1 MRVVGMRV
9 NARADSVADLLDD
22 IDTGMMMRYVD
33 ELMDIEAAQEAI
45 KGGNYGACVMCHGPN
60 ERLQTVNCATH
71 GTALPAMPGAAR
83 ARHTETA
90 GIGMTAE

>member
-1 MRVVGMRV
+1 MRV

-45 KGGNYGACVMCHGPN
+45 KGGNYGACVMCHGPMKGFK
-60 ERLQTVNCATH
+60 RLI
-71 GTALPAMPGAAR
+71 ALPTAQRCQRCLERHER
-83 ARHTETA
+83 ATRKQPEL
-90 GIGMTAE
+90 E